1 MCYCVML
8 EFYELCALTCMFAS
22 HHGSDVLTRQLAL
35 PRFHTWSRLRI
46 TDENSMS
53 EKDDTPKYE

>member
-1 MCYCVML
+1 ML
-8 EFYELCALTCMFAS
+8 EFYELCALTCMFSS

-46 TDENSMS
+46 VDKNSMS